1 MKKAAALISLAT
13 LATGVSAQGISS
25 HGVTLEQKDLPVLTV
40 GGLQFKDMNRNGRL
54 DRYEDWRLPAEDR
67 ARNLVTWM
75 TLEEKAGAM
84 MHGTFPTVA
93 DAGGLGGGAVY
104 DQEAIAKTIETK
116 KVNTYITRLDTNPE
130 NFAKQNNALQVLAE
144 QSRLAIPLSI
154 STDPRNSFLYTPG
167 ASNQSGS
174 FSKWPE
180 ALGLGA
186 IGDAKVVKT
195 FAEVVR
201 DEYRAVG
208 INVALSP
215 QADLYTEPRWPRGSG
230 TFGQDAQLAKRL
242 VRAYVQGM
250 QNGNF
255 LNPGSV
261 VTVVKHWVG
270 YGEAKD
276 GWDSHN
282 AYGKYAD
289 FYGKDIRQ
297 HIVPFIGAF
306 EANVGSVMPTY
317 SILQN
322 ASHQGRPIE
331 EQVGA
336 GFNRFLLQ
344 DLLRDRYGFKGVV
357 VSDWLI
363 TKDCNEACQNGSK
376 PGEPF
381 SLGMPWGVESLTEL
395 ERTAKA
401 INAGVDQ
408 LGGVDDSSL
417 VVSAVK
423 QGLVSERRVDEAV
436 IRIMKQKFEQ
446 GLFENPYVD
455 ETKAAEVVGSAEH
468 QRLAD
473 DAQKNSLVLLKNRKL
488 LPIGQGRNVYLYN
501 VDATAAQKAGLNVV
515 DSLDK
520 ADVAIMR
527 STAPYELLHPNY
539 LFGSMQHEGS
549 LDYPEDNPDLLQIK
563 AASAKGVPTVV
574 SVYLDRPAVLTKLQ
588 GQVGALIGNFGVSD
602 EILLDAVV
610 NPTRFKGKLPFDL
623 PLSMEQVINRH
634 STNQEGNR
642 KPLYPMGYGLMF

>member
-1 MKKAAALISLAT
+1 MKKAAALFSLAT
-13 LATGVSAQGISS
+13 LATGVSANSVVI
-25 HGVTLEQKDLPVLTV
+25 EERDLPVLTI
-40 GGLQFKDMNRNGRL
+40 GGQQFKDMNRNGRL
-54 DRYEDWRLPAEDR
+54 DRYEDWRLSAEDR

-93 DAGGLGGGAVY
+93 DTGLGSGSVY
-104 DQEAIAKTIETK
+104 NQEAISAVIQNK
-116 KVNTYITRLDTNPE
+116 KVNTFITRLDTDPE

-144 QSRLAIPLSI
+144 KSRLAIPLSI

-186 IGDAKVVKT
+186 IGDAKVVKR

-322 ASHQGRPIE
+322 ATYQGRPIE

-344 DLLRDRYGFKGVV
+344 DLLRVRYGFQGVI

-363 TKDCNEACQNGSK
+363 TNDCNEACQNGSK

-395 ERTAKA
+395 ERFAKA

-408 LGGVDDSSL
+408 LGGVDDSSI

-423 QGLVSERRVDEAV
+423 QGLVTERRVNDAV
-436 IRIMKQKFEQ
+436 IRIMKQKFQQ
-446 GLFENPYVD
+446 GLFDNPYVD
-455 ETKAAEVVGSAEH
+455 ESKASGIVGNTEH
-468 QRLAD
+468 QQLAD
-473 DAQKNSLVLLKNRKL
+473 EAQKSSLVLLKNTRL
-488 LPIGQGRNVYLYN
+488 LPIGRGRNVYLYN

-520 ADVAIMR
+520 ADIAIMR
-527 STAPYELLHPNY
+527 STAPYELLHPGY
-539 LFGSMQHEGS
+539 LFGSSQHEGS

-563 AASAKGVPTVV
+563 AASNKGVPTIV
-574 SVYLDRPAVLTKLQ
+574 SVYLDRPAILTKLQ
-588 GQVGALIGNFGVSD
+588 PHVGALIGNFGVSD
-602 EILLDAVV
+602 EILLDALV
-610 NPTRFKGKLPFDL
+610 NPTRFEGKLPFDL

-634 STNQEGNR
+634 STDKASR
-642 KPLYPMGYGLMF
+642 RPLYPMGYGLMF